1 MLSNSGNSALSAN
14 SSHSGNSANSSHSSN
29 SANSSHSGN
38 SANSA
43 NSQNQEKFLGLSR
56 KHRCFRCRRF
66 YGRCK
71 CTRRMYRHY
80 RSGCMC
86 RMILKGMLVVLVI
99 YLISKVMNSYE
110 SIETKNF
117 FRLERA

>member
-1 MLSNSGNSALSAN
+1 MLSNSGNSAHSAN
-14 SSHSGNSANSSHSSN
+14 SANSANSSHSSY
-29 SANSSHSGN
+29 SANSSHSG
-38 SANSA
+38 NSA

-66 YGRCK
+66 YGRCR

-86 RMILKGMLVVLVI
+86 RMILKGLLVLLVV
-99 YLISKVMNSYE
+99 YLISKLMNSYE
-110 SIETKNF
+110 SIEPRKF